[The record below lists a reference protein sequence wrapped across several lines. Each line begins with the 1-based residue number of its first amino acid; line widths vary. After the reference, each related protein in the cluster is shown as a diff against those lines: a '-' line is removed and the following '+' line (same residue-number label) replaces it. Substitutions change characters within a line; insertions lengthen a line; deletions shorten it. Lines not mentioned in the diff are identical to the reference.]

1 MSVSNDSGP
10 AITRRA
16 AKGVPASRCAWSHV
30 DRALVKVV
38 RLVSVVAVRGVNTV
52 QLAAFRRVVE
62 FASHDA
68 RQEN

>member
-1 MSVSNDSGP
+1 MLMESVYWLQT
-10 AITRRA
+10 A
-16 AKGVPASRCAWSHV
+16 V
-30 DRALVKVV
+30 DVSLTSKVV